1 MIFKIRGTVCPDD
14 MDKLSERLGQSV
26 RMTRTNCPDDMDNNL
41 KYQKLTGLCVF
52 LLA

>member
-1 MIFKIRGTVCPDD
+1 MGTVCPDD

-26 RMTRTNCPDDMDNNL
+26 RMAWTNCPNDMDNNL
-41 KYQKLTGLCVF
+41 KYQKSIGLWAF